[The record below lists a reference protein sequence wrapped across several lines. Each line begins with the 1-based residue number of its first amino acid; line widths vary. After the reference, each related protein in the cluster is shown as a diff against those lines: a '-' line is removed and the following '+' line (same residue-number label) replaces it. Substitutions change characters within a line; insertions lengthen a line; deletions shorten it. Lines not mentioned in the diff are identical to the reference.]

1 MSKAAEEVKK
11 LIDAIGEVTMKSE
24 KKIQNVR
31 KAYDALTEEQKK
43 LVDNLD
49 TLLAAERCLEE
60 LKKADDG
67 KKPVKTDDSMNIGLY
82 LTLGI
87 SSVLAVAALIF
98 CKLAEK
104 RRKYYDQLRKS
115 EQGNARLVRS
125 PIRVLWKV

>member
-11 LIDAIGEVTMKSE
+11 LIDAIGEVTLKSE
-24 KKIQNVR
+24 KKIQNAR

-87 SSVLAVAALIF
+87 SSVQSVAALIF

-104 RRKYYDQLRKS
+104 RRKFYDQ
-115 EQGNARLVRS
+115 
-125 PIRVLWKV
+125 

>member
-11 LIDAIGEVTMKSE
+11 LIDAIGEVTLKSE
-24 KKIQNVR
+24 KKIQNAR

-87 SSVLAVAALIF
+87 SSELAVAALIF

-104 RRKYYDQLRKS
+104 RRVS
-115 EQGNARLVRS
+115 EAGIRRLCRASAAKVR
-125 PIRVLWKV
+125 RTQ

>member
-11 LIDAIGEVTMKSE
+11 LIDAIGEVTLKSE
-24 KKIQNVR
+24 KKIQNAR

-43 LVDNLD
+43 L
-49 TLLAAERCLEE
+49 AAECRLEE